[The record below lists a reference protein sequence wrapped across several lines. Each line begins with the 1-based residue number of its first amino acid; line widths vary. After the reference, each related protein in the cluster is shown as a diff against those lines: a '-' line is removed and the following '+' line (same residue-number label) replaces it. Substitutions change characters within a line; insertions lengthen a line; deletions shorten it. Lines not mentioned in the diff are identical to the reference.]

1 MILSKSIRPQPQ
13 NKVEVK
19 ELDWEQMQAQFQR
32 IFFSGEDIPSSQR
45 TAEQES
51 PVAAAHRILTN
62 AMSVMPMAIYQKRE
76 DGRHPVSM
84 PELDYLLK
92 IRPNARMGPALCR
105 KVLMSQAFWHGE
117 GYLGIFRDRR
127 GRITDL
133 IPLPTEGRTIR
144 KDQSTGQLWYDF
156 TVEGLTRTFAPSDLV
171 IVFFDTYDGLYGK
184 GVLALAKA
192 TIAADAGAQKYA
204 RKFYQNGARMSGIV
218 EVESDL
224 GREGREKI
232 RESFDQYA
240 ADAMFKVAVLDHGM
254 KYTPIGLNQQQAQ
267 FIESRNFSVEEVS
280 RFTGIPQYMLQSGK
294 QAYSSN
300 EQQQLDFVISTL
312 QPHVTQWE
320 EEFQYKILTEQQL
333 KAGFYLRMNVAAR
346 LRGDSKTRSE
356 VYEKM
361 IFSGVLCPDEC
372 RAMEEKNP
380 LPNGMGKRFFM
391 TKNLDTIEHI
401 IEGIAEGGE
410 SS

>member
-1 MILSKSIRPQPQ
+1 MIFSKALAPRPR
-13 NKVEVK
+13 NSVEVK
-19 ELDWEQMQAQFQR
+19 ELDWEEVQSWFQR
-32 IFFSGEDIPSSQR
+32 TFFAGEDLPSTQR

-51 PVAAAHRILTN
+51 PIAAAHRILTN
-62 AMSVMPMAIYQKRE
+62 AMSVMPMAIFQKRE

-105 KVLMSQAFWHGE
+105 KILMSQAFWHGE

-144 KDQSTGQLWYDF
+144 KDQATGQLWYDF
-156 TVEGLTRTFAPSDLV
+156 TVDSLTRTFAPSDLI
-171 IVFFDTYDGLYGK
+171 IVFFDTYDGLYGR

-192 TIAADAGAQKYA
+192 AIAADAGAQKYA

-218 EVESDL
+218 SVDTDL
-224 GREGREKI
+224 GQEGRDKI
-232 RESFDQYA
+232 KTSFQRYA
-240 ADAMFKVAVLDHGM
+240 SEDEFKVAVLDRGM
-254 KYTPIGLNQQQAQ
+254 TYTPIGLNQQQAQ

-312 QPHVTQWE
+312 QPYVTQWE
-320 EEFQYKILTEQQL
+320 EEFQYKLLTEQQL
-333 KAGFYLRMNVAAR
+333 KAWFYLRMNVAAR
-346 LRGDSKTRSE
+346 LRGDNESRSRF
-356 VYEKM
+356 YEKM
-361 IFSGVLCPDEC
+361 ISNGVYCPDDC
-372 RAMEEKNP
+372 RAWEEKNP
-380 LPNGMGKRFFM
+380 LPNGAGQRFFM

-401 IEGIAEGGE
+401 IGGTAGGGE
-410 SS
+410 NS

>member
-1 MILSKSIRPQPQ
+1 MILSKSMMPRPQ
-13 NKVEVK
+13 NKVEVR
-19 ELDWEQMQAQFQR
+19 ELDWEKVQTWFQR
-32 IFFSGEDIPSSQR
+32 TFFAGEDIPSTQR
-45 TAEQES
+45 MAEQES

-62 AMSVMPMAIYQKRE
+62 AMSVMPMAIFQRRD
-76 DGRHPVSM
+76 DGRYPASI

-92 IRPNARMGPALCR
+92 IRPNSRMGPALCR
-105 KVLMSQAFWHGE
+105 KILMSQAFWHGE
-117 GYLGIFRDRR
+117 GYLGIFRDRW

-144 KDQSTGQLWYDF
+144 KDPNTGQLWYDF
-156 TVEGLTRTFAPSDLV
+156 TVDGLTHTFAPSDLV

-184 GVLALAKA
+184 GVLSLAKS

-218 EVESDL
+218 EVAADL

-254 KYTPIGLNQQQAQ
+254 KYTPIGLNQKDAQ

-312 QPHVTQWE
+312 QPYVTQWE
-320 EEFQYKILTEQQL
+320 EEFQYKLLSEAQL
-333 KAGFYLRMNVAAR
+333 KTGYYVRLNVAAR
-346 LRGDSKTRSE
+346 LRGDNESRSRF
-356 VYEKM
+356 YEKM
-361 IFSGVLCPDEC
+361 IFSGVYCPDDC
-372 RAMEEKNP
+372 RALEEKNP
-380 LPNGMGKRFFM
+380 LPDGEGQRFFM

-401 IEGIAEGGE
+401 IEGIQGGGE
-410 SS
+410 NQ

>member
-1 MILSKSIRPQPQ
+1 M
-13 NKVEVK
+13 K
-19 ELDWEQMQAQFQR
+19 ELDWKEVQTWFQKT
-32 IFFSGEDIPSSQR
+32 FFAGEDIPSTQR

-62 AMSVMPMAIYQKRE
+62 AMSVMPMAVFQKRE
-76 DGRHPVSM
+76 DERHPVSM

-144 KDQSTGQLWYDF
+144 KDQATDQLWYDF
-156 TVEGLTRTFAPSDLV
+156 TVDGLTRTFAPSDLV

-184 GVLALAKA
+184 GVLALAKS

-218 EVESDL
+218 EVEGDL
-224 GREGREKI
+224 GKDGREKI
-232 RESFDQYA
+232 RKSFDRYA
-240 ADAMFKVAVLDHGM
+240 AESMFKVAVLDHGM

-267 FIESRNFSVEEVS
+267 FIESRDFSVEEVS

-312 QPHVTQWE
+312 QPYVTQWE
-320 EEFQYKILTEQQL
+320 EEFQYKLLTEQQL

-361 IFSGVLCPDEC
+361 IFSSVLCPDEC
-372 RAMEEKNP
+372 RAMEERNP
-380 LPNGMGKRFFM
+380 LPNGEGKRFFM
-391 TKNLDTIEHI
+391 TKNLATVEQI
-401 IEGIAEGGE
+401 IKGIVEGGE
-410 SS
+410 NS

>member
-1 MILSKSIRPQPQ
+1 MILSKSMRPQVR
-13 NKVEVK
+13 NKAEVK
-19 ELDWEQMQAQFQR
+19 ELDWREVQNWFQQT
-32 IFFSGEDIPSSQR
+32 FFTGEDIPSSQR

-62 AMSVMPMAIYQKRE
+62 AMSVMPMAVFQKRE

-92 IRPNARMGPALCR
+92 IRPNARMGASMCR

-144 KDQSTGQLWYDF
+144 KDQATGQLWYDF
-156 TVEGLTRTFAPSDLV
+156 TVDGLRHTFAPSELV

-184 GVLALAKA
+184 GVLALAKS
-192 TIAADAGAQKYA
+192 TIATDAGAQKYA
-204 RKFYQNGARMSGIV
+204 RKFYQNGARVSGVV
-218 EVESDL
+218 EVGTDLSSD
-224 GREGREKI
+224 GREKI
-232 RESFDQYA
+232 RKAFDKYA
-240 ADAMFKVAVLDHGM
+240 AESMFKVAVLDHGM
-254 KYTPIGLNQQQAQ
+254 KYTPMGLNQKDAQ

-320 EEFQYKILTEQQL
+320 EEFQYKLLTARQL
-333 KAGFYLRMNVAAR
+333 QTGYYLRMNVAAR
-346 LRGDSKTRSE
+346 LRGDNESRSRF
-356 VYEKM
+356 YEKM
-361 IFSGVLCPDEC
+361 IFSGVYCPDDC
-372 RAMEEKNP
+372 RALEEKNP

-391 TKNLDTIEHI
+391 TKNLDTVEHI
-401 IEGIAEGGE
+401 ISGEGGIP
-410 SS
+410 

>member
-1 MILSKSIRPQPQ
+1 MIVSKALAHGPRNS
-13 NKVEVK
+13 VEVR
-19 ELDWEQMQAQFQR
+19 ELDWEQVQGWFQR
-32 IFFSGEDIPSSQR
+32 TFFAGEDIPSTQR

-62 AMSVMPMAIYQKRE
+62 AMSVMPMAIFQKRE

-92 IRPNARMGPALCR
+92 VRPNARMGPALCR

-117 GYLGIFRDRR
+117 GYLGIFRNRS

-133 IPLPTEGRTIR
+133 IPLPTEGRSIR
-144 KDQSTGQLWYDF
+144 RDQDTGQLWYDF
-156 TVEGLTRTFAPSDLV
+156 TVDGLTYTFAPSDLI

-184 GVLALAKA
+184 GVLALARS

-218 EVESDL
+218 EVDTDMN
-224 GREGREKI
+224 REGREKV
-232 RESFDQYA
+232 RRSFDQYA
-240 ADAMFKVAVLDHGM
+240 AEAMFKVAVLDRGM
-254 KYTPIGLNQQQAQ
+254 KYTPIGLNQKDAQ
-267 FIESRNFSVEEVS
+267 FIESRNFTVEEVS

-320 EEFQYKILTEQQL
+320 EEFQYKLLTDSQL
-333 KAGFYLRMNVAAR
+333 RAGFYMRMNVAAR

-356 VYEKM
+356 VYEKL
-361 IFSGVLCPDEC
+361 IFSGVACPDEC
-372 RAMEEKNP
+372 RAMEERNP
-380 LPNGMGKRFFM
+380 LPNGAGKRFFM
-391 TKNLDTIEHI
+391 TKNLAAIEHI
-401 IEGIAEGGE
+401 IDGISEGGE
-410 SS
+410 NP

>member
-1 MILSKSIRPQPQ
+1 MIFSRSMAGRVK
-13 NKVEVK
+13 NKVEVR
-19 ELDWEQMQAQFQR
+19 ELDWSQVQSWFQKV
-32 IFFSGEDIPSSQR
+32 FFSGEDMPSGQR

-51 PVAAAHRILTN
+51 PIAAAHRILTN
-62 AMSVMPMAIYQKRE
+62 AMSIMPMAIYQRRD
-76 DGRHPVSM
+76 DGRYPVSV

-117 GYLGIFRDRR
+117 GYLGIFRDRT

-144 KDQSTGQLWYDF
+144 RDQDSGQLWYDF
-156 TVEGLTRTFAPSDLV
+156 TVDGLTRTFAPSELV
-171 IVFFDTYDGLYGK
+171 TVFFDTYDGLYGK
-184 GVLALAKA
+184 GLLALAKS
-192 TIAADAGAQKYA
+192 TIAADAGAQRYA

-218 EVESDL
+218 SVNADL
-224 GREGREKI
+224 GQEGRERIK
-232 RESFDQYA
+232 ENFQQYA
-240 ADAMFKVAVLDHGM
+240 ADNMFKVAVLDRGM
-254 KYTPIGLNQQQAQ
+254 TYTPIGLNQKDAQ

-312 QPHVTQWE
+312 QPYVTQWE
-320 EEFQYKILTEQQL
+320 EEFQYKLLTASQL
-333 KAGFYLRMNVAAR
+333 SGGFYVKMNVAAR
-346 LRGDSKTRSE
+346 LRGDNESRSRF
-356 VYEKM
+356 YERM
-361 IFSGVLCPDEC
+361 VASGIYCPDDC
-372 RAMEEKNP
+372 RALDEKNP
-380 LPNGMGKRFFM
+380 LPNGMGQRFFM

-401 IEGIAEGGE
+401 ISGEEGETQ
-410 SS
+410 

>member
-1 MILSKSIRPQPQ
+1 MIVAKSMRPQ

-19 ELDWEQMQAQFQR
+19 ELDWEQVQTWLQR
-32 IFFSGEDIPSSQR
+32 TFFSGEDIPSTQR

-62 AMSVMPMAIYQKRE
+62 AMSVMPMAIFQKRK

-84 PELDYLLK
+84 RELDYLLK

-105 KVLMSQAFWHGE
+105 KILMSQAFWHGE

-127 GRITDL
+127 GQVTDL
-133 IPLPTEGRTIR
+133 IPLPTEGRVIR
-144 KDQSTGQLWYDF
+144 KDQATGQLWYDF
-156 TVEGLTRTFAPSDLV
+156 TVDGLTRTFAPSDLV

-184 GVLALAKA
+184 GVLALAKS
-192 TIAADAGAQKYA
+192 TIAADAAAQKYG
-204 RKFYQNGARMSGIV
+204 RKFYQNGARIGGV
-218 EVESDL
+218 VKVGADLSDA
-224 GREGREKI
+224 GREKI
-232 RESFDQYA
+232 RKSFDRYA
-240 ADAMFKVAVLDHGM
+240 AESMFKVAVLDHGM
-254 KYTPIGLNQQQAQ
+254 DYTPMGLNQKDAQ

-312 QPHVTQWE
+312 QPYVTQWE
-320 EEFQYKILTEQQL
+320 EEFQYKLLTGAQL
-333 KAGFYLRMNVAAR
+333 NAGFYLRMNVAAR

-372 RAMEEKNP
+372 RAMEERNP
-380 LPNGMGKRFFM
+380 LPNGAGKQFFM
-391 TKNLDTIEHI
+391 TKNLATVEQI
-401 IEGIAEGGE
+401 IEGITERDGK
-410 SS
+410 S

>member
-1 MILSKSIRPQPQ
+1 MILARSMRPQPRSQ
-13 NKVEVK
+13 VQVK
-19 ELDWEQMQAQFQR
+19 ELDWEQMQTWFQR
-32 IFFSGEDIPSSQR
+32 NFFSGEDIPSTQR

-62 AMSVMPMAIYQKRE
+62 AMSAMPMAIFQKRG
-76 DGRHPVSM
+76 DGRHPVSVR
-84 PELDYLLK
+84 ELDYLLK

-105 KVLMSQAFWHGE
+105 KILMSRAFWHGE

-127 GRITDL
+127 GQITDL
-133 IPLPTEGRTIR
+133 IPLPTEGRVIR
-144 KDQSTGQLWYDF
+144 KDPATGQLWYDF
-156 TVEGLTRTFAPSDLV
+156 TVDGLTCTFAPSDLV

-184 GVLALAKA
+184 GVLALAKS
-192 TIAADAGAQKYA
+192 TIGADAAAQKYA

-218 EVESDL
+218 SVATDL
-224 GREGREKI
+224 DQKGRDKI
-232 RESFDQYA
+232 KASFQRYA
-240 ADAMFKVAVLDHGM
+240 SEDEFKVAVLDRGM
-254 KYTPIGLNQQQAQ
+254 TYTPIGLNQQQAQ

-280 RFTGIPQYMLQSGK
+280 RFTGVPQYMLQSGK

-300 EQQQLDFVISTL
+300 EQQQLDFVVSTL

-320 EEFQYKILTEQQL
+320 EEFQYKLLTGAQL
-333 KAGFYLRMNVAAR
+333 NDGYYLRMNVAAR

-361 IFSGVLCPDEC
+361 ISHGVFCPDDC

-380 LPNGMGKRFFM
+380 LPNGAGQQFFM
-391 TKNLDTIEHI
+391 TKNLDTVEHI
-401 IEGIAEGGE
+401 ISGEGGRT
-410 SS
+410 

>member
-1 MILSKSIRPQPQ
+1 MIVAKSMRPQ

-19 ELDWEQMQAQFQR
+19 ELDWEQVQTWLQR
-32 IFFSGEDIPSSQR
+32 TFFSGEDIPSTQR

-62 AMSVMPMAIYQKRE
+62 AMSVMPMAIFQKRK

-84 PELDYLLK
+84 RELDYLLK

-105 KVLMSQAFWHGE
+105 KILMSQAFWHGE

-127 GRITDL
+127 GQVTDL
-133 IPLPTEGRTIR
+133 IPLPTEGRVIR
-144 KDQSTGQLWYDF
+144 KDQATGQLWYDF
-156 TVEGLTRTFAPSDLV
+156 TVDGLTRTFAPSDLV

-184 GVLALAKA
+184 GVLALAKS

-218 EVESDL
+218 SVDTDLSDA
-224 GREGREKI
+224 GRDKI
-232 RESFDQYA
+232 KTSFQRYA
-240 ADAMFKVAVLDHGM
+240 SEDEFKVAVLDRGM
-254 KYTPIGLNQQQAQ
+254 TYTPIGLNQQQAQ

-312 QPHVTQWE
+312 QPYVTQWE
-320 EEFQYKILTEQQL
+320 EEFQYKLLTGAQL
-333 KAGFYLRMNVAAR
+333 DAGFYLRMNVAAR

-361 IFSGVLCPDEC
+361 ISCSVLCPDDC

-380 LPNGMGKRFFM
+380 LPNGAGQQFFM
-391 TKNLDTIEHI
+391 TKNLDTVEHI
-401 IEGIAEGGE
+401 ISGEGGGA
-410 SS
+410 

>member
-1 MILSKSIRPQPQ
+1 MLFSRSMASRAE
-13 NKVEVK
+13 NKAEVR
-19 ELDWEQMQAQFQR
+19 ELDWNQVQSWFQKV
-32 IFFSGEDIPSSQR
+32 FFAGEDLPTGQR

-51 PVAAAHRILTN
+51 PISAAHRILTN
-62 AMSVMPMAIYQKRE
+62 AMSVMPMAVYQRRE
-76 DGRHPVSM
+76 DGRYPVSL

-92 IRPNARMGPALCR
+92 VRPNARMGPALCR

-144 KDQSTGQLWYDF
+144 KDPDSGQLWYDF
-156 TVEGLTRTFAPSDLV
+156 TVDGLMKTFAPSELV

-184 GVLALAKA
+184 GLLALAKS

-218 EVESDL
+218 SVDADLGEDGRNKVKDNFQQYASSDL
-224 GREGREKI
+224 
-232 RESFDQYA
+232 
-240 ADAMFKVAVLDHGM
+240 FKVAVLDHGM
-254 KYTPIGLNQQQAQ
+254 KYTPIGLNQKDAQ

-312 QPHVTQWE
+312 QPYVTQWE
-320 EEFQYKILTEQQL
+320 EEFQYKLLTGAQL
-333 KAGFYLRMNVAAR
+333 KDGFYMKMNVAAR
-346 LRGDSKTRSE
+346 LRGDNESRSRF
-356 VYEKM
+356 YEKM
-361 IFSGVLCPDEC
+361 IASGVYCPDDC
-372 RAMEEKNP
+372 RALEEKNP
-380 LPNGMGKRFFM
+380 LPGGLGSRFYM
-391 TKNLDTIEHI
+391 TKNLDTVENIVS
-401 IEGIAEGGE
+401 GEGGGNT
-410 SS
+410 

>member
-1 MILSKSIRPQPQ
+1 MILSDAMRPRPQ
-13 NKVEVK
+13 NKAEVT
-19 ELDWEQMQAQFQR
+19 ELDWAQVQTWFQR
-32 IFFSGEDIPSSQR
+32 VFSSGEEIPSGQR

-62 AMSVMPMAIYQKRE
+62 AMSVMPMAIFQRKE
-76 DGRHPVSM
+76 DGRYPVTM
-84 PELDYLLK
+84 PEVDYLLK
-92 IRPNARMGPALCR
+92 VRPNARMGPALCR
-105 KVLMSQAFWHGE
+105 KILMSQAFWHGE
-117 GYLGIFRDRR
+117 GYLGIFRDQW

-144 KDQSTGQLWYDF
+144 KDPNTGQLWYDF
-156 TVEGLTRTFAPSDLV
+156 TVDGLTRTFAPSDLV

-192 TIAADAGAQKYA
+192 TIAAEAAAQKYA

-218 EVESDL
+218 SVDTDL
-224 GREGREKI
+224 GNEGRAKI
-232 RESFDQYA
+232 KRTFQRYA
-240 ADAMFKVAVLDHGM
+240 SEDEFKVAVLDRGM
-254 KYTPIGLNQQQAQ
+254 TYTPIGLNQQQAQ
-267 FIESRNFSVEEVS
+267 FMEGRNFTVGEVS

-320 EEFQYKILTEQQL
+320 EEFQYKLLTEAQL
-333 KAGFYLRMNVAAR
+333 RAGYYMRMNVAAR

-361 IFSGVLCPDEC
+361 IFSGVFCPDEC

-380 LPNGMGKRFFM
+380 LPNGAGQHFFL

-401 IEGIAEGGE
+401 IEGVPKGGE
-410 SS
+410 TS

>member
-1 MILSKSIRPQPQ
+1 MIVAKSMRPQ

-19 ELDWEQMQAQFQR
+19 ELDWEQVQTWLQR
-32 IFFSGEDIPSSQR
+32 TFFSGEDIPSTQR

-62 AMSVMPMAIYQKRE
+62 AMSVMPMAIFQKRK

-84 PELDYLLK
+84 RELDYLLK

-105 KVLMSQAFWHGE
+105 KILMSQAFWHGE
-117 GYLGIFRDRR
+117 GYLGIFRDFR
-127 GRITDL
+127 GQITDL
-133 IPLPTEGRTIR
+133 IPLPTEGRVIR
-144 KDQSTGQLWYDF
+144 KDQATGQLWYDF
-156 TVEGLTRTFAPSDLV
+156 TVDGLTRTFAPSDLV

-184 GVLALAKA
+184 GVLALAKS

-218 EVESDL
+218 SVDTDLSDA
-224 GREGREKI
+224 GRDKI
-232 RESFDQYA
+232 KTSFQRYA
-240 ADAMFKVAVLDHGM
+240 SEDEFKVAVLDRGM
-254 KYTPIGLNQQQAQ
+254 TYTPIGLNQQQAQ

-312 QPHVTQWE
+312 QPYVTQWE
-320 EEFQYKILTEQQL
+320 EEFQYKLLTGAQL
-333 KAGFYLRMNVAAR
+333 DAGFYLRMNVAAR

-361 IFSGVLCPDEC
+361 ISCSVLCPDDC

-380 LPNGMGKRFFM
+380 LPNGAGQQFFM
-391 TKNLDTIEHI
+391 TKNLDTVEHI
-401 IEGIAEGGE
+401 ISGEGGGA
-410 SS
+410 

>member
-1 MILSKSIRPQPQ
+1 MIVSKAVTPRPR
-13 NKVEVK
+13 NRAEVK
-19 ELDWEQMQAQFQR
+19 ELDWEQVQAWFQR
-32 IFFSGEDIPSSQR
+32 AFFAGEEIPATQR

-51 PVAAAHRILTN
+51 PIAAAHRILTN
-62 AMSVMPMAIYQKRE
+62 AMSVMPMAIYQRR
-76 DGRHPVSM
+76 DGARHPVSV

-92 IRPNARMGPALCR
+92 VRPNERMGPALCR

-144 KDQSTGQLWYDF
+144 RDQATGQLWYDF
-156 TVEGLTRTFAPSDLV
+156 TVDGLTRTFAPSDLV

-218 EVESDL
+218 EVATDL

-232 RESFDQYA
+232 RKSFDQYA
-240 ADAMFKVAVLDHGM
+240 ADSMFKVAVLDRGM
-254 KYTPIGLNQQQAQ
+254 KYTPIGLNQRDAQ
-267 FIESRNFSVEEVS
+267 FVESRKFTVEETS
-280 RFTGIPQYMLQSGK
+280 RFTGIPEYMLQSGK

-300 EQQQLDFVISTL
+300 EQQQLDFVVSTL

-320 EEFQYKILTEQQL
+320 EEFQYKLLTEQQL
-333 KAGFYLRMNVAAR
+333 KTGLYMRMNVAAR

-361 IFSGVLCPDEC
+361 ISFGVLCPDEC

-380 LPNGMGKRFFM
+380 LPNRAGERFFM
-391 TKNLDTIEHI
+391 TKNLAAIEDV
-401 IEGIAEGGE
+401 AEGSVKGDK

>member
-1 MILSKSIRPQPQ
+1 MIVAKSMRPQ

-19 ELDWEQMQAQFQR
+19 ELDWEQVQTWLQR
-32 IFFSGEDIPSSQR
+32 TFFSGEDIPSTQR

-62 AMSVMPMAIYQKRE
+62 AMSVMPMAIFQKRK

-84 PELDYLLK
+84 RELDYLLK

-105 KVLMSQAFWHGE
+105 KILMSQAFWHGE
-117 GYLGIFRDRR
+117 GYLGIFRDFR
-127 GRITDL
+127 GQITDL
-133 IPLPTEGRTIR
+133 IPLPTEGRVIR
-144 KDQSTGQLWYDF
+144 KDQATGQLWYDF
-156 TVEGLTRTFAPSDLV
+156 TVDGLTRTFAPSDLV

-184 GVLALAKA
+184 GVLALAKS

-218 EVESDL
+218 SVDTDLSDA
-224 GREGREKI
+224 GRDKI
-232 RESFDQYA
+232 KTSFQRYA
-240 ADAMFKVAVLDHGM
+240 SEDEFKVAVLDRGM
-254 KYTPIGLNQQQAQ
+254 TYTPIGLNQQQAQ

-300 EQQQLDFVISTL
+300 EQQQLDFVISTP
-312 QPHVTQWE
+312 QPYVTQWE
-320 EEFQYKILTEQQL
+320 EEFQYKLLTGAQL
-333 KAGFYLRMNVAAR
+333 DAGFYLRMNVAAR

-361 IFSGVLCPDEC
+361 ISCSVLCPDDC

-380 LPNGMGKRFFM
+380 LPNGAGQQFFM
-391 TKNLDTIEHI
+391 TKNLDTVEHI
-401 IEGIAEGGE
+401 ISGEGGGA
-410 SS
+410 